1 MEAALEGY
9 LSFARVE
16 RRLSDNTVQAYQR
29 DLAELQRFLAGR
41 GIERPEAVRREDLSA
56 YMAFLLDTGRG
67 ERTATRHRSAFRQL
81 FRFLVREGRLE
92 QDPSVLVQAPKHL
105 SPLPQVLSR
114 REVEALLAAPDRSS
128 LIGHRDA
135 TMMQLLY
142 SCGLRV
148 SELVSLEARNLQLER
163 GLLLVT
169 GKGDKERLVPTGPLA
184 AQALVGWM
192 SGGRRELDPR
202 QRSPWVFPSPRGGH
216 ISRKAFWVR
225 IKRYATLCGI
235 ASERVSPHKLRHS
248 FATHLLENGADLRA
262 VQAMLGHADISTT
275 QIYTH
280 VARERLRRVHA
291 DSHPRGQ

>member
-1 MEAALEGY
+1 MDAALEGY

-16 RRLSDNTVQAYQR
+16 RRLADNTVQAYQR
-29 DLAELQRFLAGR
+29 DLAELKGFLADR
-41 GIERPEAVRREDLSA
+41 GIHRPEEVSRQDLA
-56 YMAFLLDTGRG
+56 DYMAFLLDTGRG
-67 ERTATRHRSAFRQL
+67 HRTAARHRSAFRQL
-81 FRFLVREGRLE
+81 FRFLVREGRLDG
-92 QDPSVLVQAPKHL
+92 DPSVLVRAPKHL
-105 SPLPQVLSR
+105 SPLPQVLSQ

-128 LIGHRDA
+128 LLGQRDA

-148 SELVSLEARNLQLER
+148 TELVSLQTRNLQLER
-163 GLLLVT
+163 GLLMVS
-169 GKGDKERLVPTGPLA
+169 GKGDKERLVPTGPVA
-184 AQALVGWM
+184 AQSLVGWL

-202 QRSPWVFPSPRGGH
+202 QHSPWVFPSPRQGH
-216 ISRKAFWVR
+216 LSRKAFWVR

-235 ASERVSPHKLRHS
+235 ASARVSPHKLRHS

-291 DSHPRGQ
+291 DSHPRGR